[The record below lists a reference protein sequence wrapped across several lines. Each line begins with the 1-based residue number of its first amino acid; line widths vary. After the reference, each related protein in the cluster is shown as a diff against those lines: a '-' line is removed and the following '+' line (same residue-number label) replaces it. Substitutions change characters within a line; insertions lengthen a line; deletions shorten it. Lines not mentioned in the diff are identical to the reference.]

1 MPKKT
6 IVTILII
13 LMVLFTGVL
22 SVYLSFIKDSPFGEK
37 RLKFGAT
44 YMNMNNPYFVKLN
57 DGIKKTVEN
66 QNGKLIALDAQLE
79 VSKQISQV
87 DDLIAQKVDV
97 IFLNTVDWKGI
108 KPALIS
114 AKKANIPVIVV
125 DSPVFDD
132 DLVHSTV
139 VSENYNAGVLC
150 ANDLVVKLKGKGNVV
165 IIEHTT
171 AKSAIQRI
179 QGFEDTIKKYSGIV
193 VVARKSSNGQLELA
207 MEVMDSIIQTNKK
220 IDAVMCLN
228 DPTALGVIAAF
239 ENTKKD
245 GKVYIYGVDGA
256 DDALTMIESGK
267 LTATVEQSPDK
278 IGKIA
283 ADTALKMLSGVK
295 IEKYINVPVK
305 LINKSNLVYP

>member
-1 MPKKT
+1 MTKKT
-6 IVTILII
+6 IVMILII

-22 SVYLSFIKDSPFGEK
+22 SVYLSFIKESPFGGK

-57 DGIKKTVEN
+57 ESIKKTVES
-66 QNGKLIALDAQLE
+66 QNGTLIALDAQLE

-87 DDLIAQKVDV
+87 DDLISQKVDI
-97 IFLNTVDWKGI
+97 IFLNAVDFKGI
-108 KPALIS
+108 KPALIA

-132 DLVHSTV
+132 KLVDCTV

-150 ANDLVVKLKGKGNVV
+150 ARDLVAKLNGKGNVV
-165 IIEHTT
+165 IIEHPT

-179 QGFEDTIKKYSGIV
+179 EGFEDTINKYKGIK
-193 VVARKSSNGQLELA
+193 VVARKTSNGQLELA
-207 MEVMDSIIQTNKK
+207 MEVMDSIIQSNKK

-239 ENTKKD
+239 ENTKKND
-245 GKVYIYGVDGA
+245 KVYIYGVDGA
-256 DDALTMIESGK
+256 DDALAMIEKGK
-267 LTATVEQSPDK
+267 LTATAAQSPDK

-283 ADTALKMLSGVK
+283 AETALKKLEGLK
-295 IEKYINVPVK
+295 IENYINVPVE
-305 LINKSNLVYP
+305 LINKQNLVYP